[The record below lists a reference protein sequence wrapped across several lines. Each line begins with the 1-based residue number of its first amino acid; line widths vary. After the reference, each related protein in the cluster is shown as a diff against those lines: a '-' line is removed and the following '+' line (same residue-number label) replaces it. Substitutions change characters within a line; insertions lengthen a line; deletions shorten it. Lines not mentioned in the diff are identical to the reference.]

1 MAHSKRVQ
9 MESMERVTYMNTMIK
24 KKKTKKKSVLH
35 FDCTII
41 CDKLYDDSNQ
51 GCPLGMSNNALKLTV
66 FSFLSFSLSV
76 P

>member
-1 MAHSKRVQ
+1 MAHPERVQ
-9 MESMERVTYMNTMIK
+9 MESMERVTYMNAMIK
-24 KKKTKKKSVLH
+24 KKKKSVLH
-35 FDCTII
+35 FGCTII

-51 GCPLGMSNNALKLTV
+51 GCPLGMTDNALKLTV